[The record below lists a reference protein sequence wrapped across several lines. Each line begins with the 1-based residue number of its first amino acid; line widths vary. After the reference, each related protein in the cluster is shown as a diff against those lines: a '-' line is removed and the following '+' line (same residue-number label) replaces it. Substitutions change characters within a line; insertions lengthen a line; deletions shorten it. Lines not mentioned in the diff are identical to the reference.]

1 MKNNKF
7 EPQYYEFIQIKNHFD
22 YLKSYAIPQKAISHE
37 DKEWIRAT
45 YSKII
50 CTDVRM
56 SDCVSCALS
65 QWWKMIEYFVNNYT
79 PPYETYSTSN
89 VFVPATVVGISGT
102 NAYSTSV
109 AEVPSHLTDE
119 ALNIK
124 PIHSEDKS
132 FIKEIPKHYVKYEE
146 GMSVVGVELIKDA
159 SDPFVIGELPE
170 DVKNKIKNERP
181 TITKDLNTPT
191 GDGKVRTGK
200 RKNTGESGRL

>member
-45 YSKII
+45 YSKIV

-89 VFVPATVVGISGT
+89 VFVPGVTISTPTISG
-102 NAYSTSV
+102 
-109 AEVPSHLTDE
+109 PD
-119 ALNIK
+119 
-124 PIHSEDKS
+124 DKS
-132 FIKEIPKHYVKYEE
+132 FIKEIPSVHPSVAPYYKHLNEV
-146 GMSVVGVELIKDA
+146 
-159 SDPFVIGELPE
+159 GELPE
-170 DVKNKIKNERP
+170 DVKNNIKNERP